1 MNMNR
6 KKDKKSIMNKKTKN
20 LAQKTKLENL

>member
-6 KKDKKSIMNKKTKN
+6 KKYKKSIMNKETKN
-20 LAQKTKLENL
+20 LTQKTKLENL